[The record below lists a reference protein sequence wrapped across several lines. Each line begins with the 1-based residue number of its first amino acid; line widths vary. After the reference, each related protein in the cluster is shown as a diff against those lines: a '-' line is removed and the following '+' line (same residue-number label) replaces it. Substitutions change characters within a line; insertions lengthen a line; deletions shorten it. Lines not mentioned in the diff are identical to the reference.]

1 MTGGHAAALIA
12 AVVACAAGA
21 TAQMGGPGM
30 MGPPPPGGPAFLKY
44 VFSPKLVM
52 ENQQEL
58 ALTAAQTEGI
68 KQAMN
73 QTQQELLDVQWR
85 LDAESE
91 ALGKLLATDHV
102 DEAAVL
108 AKLDQVTATEQQV
121 KRINFALLVR
131 IKNLLTPD
139 QQAKLRTLMQ
149 RPGAGPGGPPP
160 PPPD

>member
-1 MTGGHAAALIA
+1 MICGRAAALIA

-21 TAQMGGPGM
+21 PAQMGGPGM
-30 MGPPPPGGPAFLKY
+30 MGPPPPGGPPFLKY

-58 ALTAAQTEGI
+58 ALTPAQADGI

-73 QTQQELLDVQWR
+73 RTQQELLDVQWR
-85 LDAESE
+85 LDADSE

-108 AKLDQVTATEQQV
+108 AKLDQVTAIEQQV
-121 KRINFALLVR
+121 KRINFTLLVE

-149 RPGAGPGGPPP
+149 RPGAAPGGPPP
-160 PPPD
+160 PPPN